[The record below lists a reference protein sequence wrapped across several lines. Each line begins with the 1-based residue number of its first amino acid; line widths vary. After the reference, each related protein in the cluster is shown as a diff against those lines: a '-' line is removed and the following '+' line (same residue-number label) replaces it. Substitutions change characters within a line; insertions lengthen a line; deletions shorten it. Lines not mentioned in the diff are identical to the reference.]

1 MGRSLSIFQS
11 YIFGICLL
19 VEVFVWLVFLMVQNI
34 RKTTGSYTLHLSC
47 NCVRDHRDI
56 PGIVGIKQGIETNIN
71 SKGFIVFAI
80 ELLSG
85 KTGTGDFSLDVT
97 VQPTD

>member
-1 MGRSLSIFQS
+1 MELLSQS
-11 YIFGICLL
+11 FNLSFLAFVCLL
-19 VEVFVWLVFLMVQNI
+19 GFWLGFLMVRNI

-47 NCVRDHRDI
+47 NCVRDHSDI
-56 PGIVGIKQGIETNIN
+56 PGIVGIKQGIETKIN

-80 ELLSG
+80 ELFKG
-85 KTGTGDFSLDVT
+85 KTGKGDFNLDVT